1 MWRRLLPPS
10 MDPWNGMEWMVVP
23 GWGQT
28 HRPWRVIP
36 PDIPG
41 GAPVRA
47 PSHSPPNLR
56 SFVPSRSEHLFRCR
70 GGHPSDRVGG
80 SGTRYIPFRRLG
92 VDVPASSCGW
102 SLSIGMGIS
111 NRLSFGH
118 LWIPPTTSL
127 SGSTGWTLV
136 PSPPLPPSLSSP
148 VSKEDSHPSFSN
160 PPPFR
165 TVHDPPCKSFL
176 NTPLSRSGRVRK
188 GRRKQVQGDVQVS
201 SATSTRLTANQT
213 TRPCVEAVHGTRTND
228 TPKKRE
234 PEGKVDEKDSMKF
247 GKLLRN
253 TAEAQPEWA
262 DAYLDYKLLKKKLKA
277 LKRKDED
284 TGERRRKKKKKHA
297 RKRRTKTC
305 VSRRSTDHAR
315 RTDVTCGKR
324 TPKDARATNGVE
336 TDA

>member
-1 MWRRLLPPS
+1 MGSDPPTLACHPS
-10 MDPWNGMEWMVVP
+10 R
-23 GWGQT
+23 
-28 HRPWRVIP
+28 HPWRCSCACTVSFP
-36 PDIPG
+36 
-41 GAPVRA
+41 AQSPV
-47 PSHSPPNLR
+47 LR
-56 SFVPSRSEHLFRCR
+56 SFSIGASLPMPWRTPVRSC
-70 GGHPSDRVGG
+70 GGQWDEVYSFSTVGG
-80 SGTRYIPFRRLG
+80 GCPSFFLWVVPFHRDGNLQSPVVWAPLDSTYHQSFWFHW
-92 VDVPASSCGW
+92 VDARP
-102 SLSIGMGIS
+102 I
-111 NRLSFGH
+111 
-118 LWIPPTTSL
+118 
-127 SGSTGWTLV
+127 
-136 PSPPLPPSLSSP
+136 PSPPLTPSLSSP

-284 TGERRRKKKKKHA
+284 TGERRRKKKKKTRAKTENENVRVATFH
-297 RKRRTKTC
+297 RPRTKNRRHVRKTNTERCTC
-305 VSRRSTDHAR
+305 NERRGNRCVKT
-315 RTDVTCGKR
+315 
-324 TPKDARATNGVE
+324 
-336 TDA
+336 